1 MVSLLSACCAYYFCS
16 HKKSCLATYSL
27 RIFLIDVSNRF
38 KKIKEHVNLPKYPLA
53 AEFLTPWHRPS
64 RCLLTPWRRPS
75 CLLPK
80 PWHRRSWRRRLP
92 LTERPQPSQ
101 STILSQ
107 ESTSPITYNWPP
119 VNRFIPYPLMRACDD
134 LRVNSWPGWEFRVT
148 WSTTYM
154 VASRILETLIKVI
167 NN

>member
-64 RCLLTPWRRPS
+64 RCLLTPWCRPS

-80 PWHRRSWRRRLP
+80 PRHRRSWRRRPSHWAASAISIHYSITGIHLP
-92 LTERPQPSQ
+92 DHLQLTSSQQVHSLPSH
-101 STILSQ
+101 
-107 ESTSPITYNWPP
+107 
-119 VNRFIPYPLMRACDD
+119 AC
-134 LRVNSWPGWEFRVT
+134 LW
-148 WSTTYM
+148 WSTCEFL
-154 VASRILETLIKVI
+154 AGLRI
-167 NN
+167 